1 MGILIGARD
10 VVWNN
15 AIYNKILS
23 HFNVKFEKFLLKI
36 KKNI

>member
-1 MGILIGARD
+1 MDFNRARD

-23 HFNVKFEKFLLKI
+23 HFNVKFEKVFTQN